1 MWGLTNVIA
10 WTQVKDFVNR
20 YMPAYKAY
28 LPGMYSSGP
37 STGRGD
43 NVVTFEIDESRG
55 LVRNPDSP
63 LPAKEF

>member
-1 MWGLTNVIA
+1 M

-28 LPGMYSSGP
+28 LPGMYSKGP

-63 LPAKEF
+63 LPVKEF

>member
-1 MWGLTNVIA
+1 MTYA
-10 WTQVKDFVNR
+10 QVKDFVAC

-28 LPGMYSSGP
+28 LPGMYSNGP

-55 LVRNPDSP
+55 LMKNPDSP
-63 LPAKEF
+63 LPAEEF